1 MFKFNSEFI
10 GHLKASEYN
19 FREKQFWIF
28 EFVAGNFVWISR
40 FKQVISLNFLIL
52 FLLRPRRKNQE
63 NSWKEETEDQKPT

>member
-28 EFVAGNFVWISR
+28 EFVAGNFV
-40 FKQVISLNFLIL
+40 
-52 FLLRPRRKNQE
+52 
-63 NSWKEETEDQKPT
+63 